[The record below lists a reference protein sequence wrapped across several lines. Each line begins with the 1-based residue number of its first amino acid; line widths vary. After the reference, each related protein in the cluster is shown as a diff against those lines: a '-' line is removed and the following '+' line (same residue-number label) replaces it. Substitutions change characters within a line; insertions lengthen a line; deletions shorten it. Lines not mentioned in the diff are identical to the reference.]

1 MIKKKRVAAICKA
14 HKALR
19 AQTMSDNTQW
29 IGNGSA
35 MYILAGIEPMSL
47 EALASM
53 LDYTEKDISKMSFFE
68 EHLDEEIF
76 SENNSTDIQIETPPM
91 RVIIKD
97 AEYLIYETGTRLI
110 FIDSYYLKPIVA
122 NDQTTYFMRTLPG
135 GKDTVLC
142 VKKGFLPEAIICGVR
157 FDEQALHTWFD
168 ELGGVINAVT
178 DKYIYHL
185 AEMKKA
191 IDEQLKL
198 EDGDDEV

>member
-14 HKALR
+14 HKVLR

-29 IGNGSA
+29 IGNGAA

-47 EALASM
+47 DAIASM
-53 LDYTEKDISKMSFFE
+53 LDYTEKDISSMSFYE
-68 EHLDEEIF
+68 NQADVEIF
-76 SENNSTDIQIETPPM
+76 SENNSTDIQIETPPK

-97 AEYLIYETGTRLI
+97 AEYLIYETETRLI

-122 NDQTTYFMRTLPG
+122 DDQTTYFMRTLPDG
-135 GKDTVLC
+135 NTVLC

-168 ELGGVINAVT
+168 ELGGIINAVT
-178 DKYIYHL
+178 DKCLMYWRIC
-185 AEMKKA
+185 
-191 IDEQLKL
+191 
-198 EDGDDEV
+198 

>member
-1 MIKKKRVAAICKA
+1 MIKKKNVAAICKA

-29 IGNGSA
+29 IGNGAA

-47 EALASM
+47 DAIASM

-76 SENNSTDIQIETPPM
+76 STNNSTDIQIETPPK

-110 FIDSYYLKPIVA
+110 FINSYYLKPIVGD
-122 NDQTTYFMRTLPG
+122 DQTTYFMRTLPD

-168 ELGGVINAVT
+168 ELCGIINDVT
-178 DKYIYHL
+178 DKYIHNL
-185 AEMKKA
+185 AEISKA

-198 EDGDDEV
+198 EESGDD

>member
-1 MIKKKRVAAICKA
+1 MIKKKCVAAICKA
-14 HKALR
+14 HKRLK

-29 IGNGSA
+29 IGIGEA

-47 EALASM
+47 DAIASM
-53 LDYTEKDISKMSFFE
+53 LDYTEKDISKMGLDE
-68 EHLDEEIF
+68 GHADEEIF
-76 SENNSTDIQIETPPM
+76 SENNSSDIQIETPPK

-110 FIDSYYLKPIVA
+110 FINSYYLKPIVA
-122 NDQTTYFMRTLPG
+122 DDQTTYFMRTLPDG
-135 GKDTVLC
+135 MTVLC

-168 ELGGVINAVT
+168 ELCGIINNVT
-178 DKYIYHL
+178 DKYINNL
-185 AEMKKA
+185 AEMSKA

-198 EDGDDEV
+198 EESDDEV

>member
-1 MIKKKRVAAICKA
+1 MIKKKSVAAICKA

-29 IGNGSA
+29 IGNGAA

-68 EHLDEEIF
+68 EHLDEKIF
-76 SENNSTDIQIETPPM
+76 SVDNSTDIQIETPPK

-110 FIDSYYLKPIVA
+110 FIDGYYLKSIVA
-122 NDQTTYFMRTLPG
+122 NDQTTYFMRTLPD
-135 GKDTVLC
+135 GKNTVLC

-157 FDEQALHTWFD
+157 FDKQALHTWFD
-168 ELGGVINAVT
+168 ELGGIINAVT
-178 DKYIYHL
+178 DKYIYNL

-198 EDGDDEV
+198 EESDTE